1 MKVKTSKRNH
11 VWTIQKKVGGRWT
24 TVTDTA
30 GPIIIRTRSLA
41 RNISREYKNISRT
54 PRSFRVK
61 KLA

>member
-11 VWTIQKKVGGRWT
+11 VYVIQKKEGGRWAT
-24 TVTDTA
+24 IVDTN

-41 RNISREYKNISRT
+41 RTVSREYKNLSKT

-61 KLA
+61 RLA